1 MRICGFQLIELYLCL
16 IIKTVLIMTLLTLR
30 IDDPSILPT
39 LKRVVKAFKGVSIA
53 ATEESD
59 FGGIDEA
66 LEDVRDGRVYS
77 ATSTDSLFNDILGI

>member
-1 MRICGFQLIELYLCL
+1 
-16 IIKTVLIMTLLTLR
+16 MTLLTLR

-77 ATSTDSLFNDILGI
+77 AASTDSLFNDILGI

>member
-1 MRICGFQLIELYLCL
+1 
-16 IIKTVLIMTLLTLR
+16 MTLLTLR

-39 LKRVVKAFKGVSIA
+39 LKRVVKAFNGVSIA